1 MLGCGGWWGGV
12 KKEVERKKEKGA
24 NWPDPQYFAVSKM
37 FEFFINLLKK
47 EGEPQ

>member
-12 KKEVERKKEKGA
+12 KKEVERKKEKEA

-37 FEFFINLLKK
+37 SEFFITLLKK